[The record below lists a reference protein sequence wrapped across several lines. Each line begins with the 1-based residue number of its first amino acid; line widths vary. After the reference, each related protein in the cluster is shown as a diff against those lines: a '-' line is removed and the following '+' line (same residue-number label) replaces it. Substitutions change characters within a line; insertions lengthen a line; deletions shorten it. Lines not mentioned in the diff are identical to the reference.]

1 MIQSSILEDFY
12 FMSKLDDL
20 LAMWAK
26 DAEIDRT
33 EPGKAL
39 LDIPKLHS
47 KYLNILSSH
56 RLLIRESEF
65 KYNRMKKIKWEYYTG
80 KLDDDELKK
89 YGWEP
94 FPFVLKSD
102 ITTYLEADEDLTK
115 YLAQKR
121 MNEEIVEVCQSIMK
135 ELSARTFQLKDFIT
149 WEKFI
154 QGV

>member
-1 MIQSSILEDFY
+1 
-12 FMSKLDDL
+12 MSKLDDL

-26 DAEIDRT
+26 DTEIDRT

-47 KYLNILSSH
+47 KYLNILSNH
-56 RLLIRESEF
+56 RLLIRDCEF

-80 KLDDDELKK
+80 KLDENDLKK
-89 YGWEP
+89 HGWEP

-102 ITTYLEADEDLTK
+102 ITTYMEADEDMNR

-121 MNEEIVEVCQSIMK
+121 LHEEIVEVCNSILK
-135 ELSARTFQLKDFIT
+135 ELHSRTYQLRGFIEY
-149 WEKFI
+149 EKFI
-154 QGV
+154 NGI

>member
-1 MIQSSILEDFY
+1 
-12 FMSKLDDL
+12 MSKLDEL
-20 LAMWAK
+20 LVMWAK

-39 LDIPKLHS
+39 IDIPKLHS

-56 RLLIRESEF
+56 RLASKDAEF

-94 FPFVLKSD
+94 FQFVLKAD
-102 ITTYLEADEDLTK
+102 ITTYMESDEDLNK
-115 YLAQKR
+115 YKAQKI
-121 MNEEIVEVCQSIMK
+121 MHDEIVEVCNSILK
-135 ELSARTFQLKDFIT
+135 ELNSRTFQLRDFIA
-149 WEKFI
+149 WERFI

>member
-1 MIQSSILEDFY
+1 
-12 FMSKLDDL
+12 MSKLDDL
-20 LAMWAK
+20 LAEWAK
-26 DAEIDRT
+26 DSNIDRT
-33 EPGKAL
+33 EPSKAL

-47 KYLNILSSH
+47 KYLNILSNN
-56 RLLIRESEF
+56 RLLIREAEF

-80 KLDDDELKK
+80 KLDDDQLAK

-102 ITTYLEADEDLTK
+102 ITTYLDADEDLSK
-115 YLAQKR
+115 YLAQRR
-121 MNEEIVEVCQSIMK
+121 MHEEIVEVCMSIMK
-135 ELSARTFQLKDFIT
+135 ELGARTFQLKDFIS

>member
-1 MIQSSILEDFY
+1 
-12 FMSKLDDL
+12 MSKLDDL

-26 DAEIDRT
+26 DSEIDRT

-47 KYLNILSSH
+47 KYLNILSNH
-56 RLLIRESEF
+56 RLLIRDCEF

-80 KLDDDELKK
+80 KLDEDDLKK
-89 YGWEP
+89 HGWEP
-94 FPFVLKSD
+94 FPYVLKSD
-102 ITTYLEADEDLTK
+102 ITTYMEADEDMNR

-121 MNEEIVEVCQSIMK
+121 LHEEIVEVCNSILK
-135 ELSARTFQLKDFIT
+135 ELHSRTFQLKSFID